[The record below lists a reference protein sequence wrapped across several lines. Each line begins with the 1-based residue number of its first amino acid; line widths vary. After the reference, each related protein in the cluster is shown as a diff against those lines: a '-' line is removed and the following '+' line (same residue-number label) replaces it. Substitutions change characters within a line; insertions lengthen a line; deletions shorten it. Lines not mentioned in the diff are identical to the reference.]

1 MRDTDIC
8 SLIFLQETS
17 SRHVSRALVLSAMKE
32 TVKFSDYDELFTQVR
47 SYVLMGKQGNDWA
60 ASKGCGKGE
69 ITCGETYG
77 YVALLK

>member
-17 SRHVSRALVLSAMKE
+17 GHHVSRALVLSAMKE

-47 SYVLMGKQGNDWA
+47 SYVLLGKQGYDWA
-60 ASKGCGKGE
+60 DKQCGE